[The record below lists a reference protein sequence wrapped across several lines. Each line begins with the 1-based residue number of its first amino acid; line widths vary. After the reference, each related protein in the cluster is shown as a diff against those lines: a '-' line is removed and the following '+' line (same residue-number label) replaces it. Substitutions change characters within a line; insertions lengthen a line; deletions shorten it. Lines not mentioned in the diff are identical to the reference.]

1 MSSVRV
7 SVRPVIPL
15 KVRSGKKMERRKENR
30 RWNGRESKMEW
41 RKERKDGWRAGIGDG
56 GRKRRRKWEREGGVV
71 EYVYVCVV
79 NELISCLLS
88 FFSFF
93 LFISCGSGFILVGL

>member
-1 MSSVRV
+1 M

-15 KVRSGKKMERRKENR
+15 KVRSGKKMEWRKGNRKWNGGKRGRMESGER
-30 RWNGRESKMEW
+30 RWGKETEKKM
-41 RKERKDGWRAGIGDG
+41 G
-56 GRKRRRKWEREGGVV
+56 EREGGVV

-93 LFISCGSGFILVGL
+93 LFISRGSGFILVGL